1 VIDFR
6 YHLVSIVSIFLALA
20 VGIVLGAGP
29 LQGQIGDTLTAEIT
43 QLRSDKASL
52 RTQVT
57 GLEQTTA
64 DQSAFEQATLRRVV
78 AGVASGRGVAIVSL
92 PGAEADVA
100 TAIADTVVA
109 AGGTVASRTTLD
121 ASWVA
126 LDDATVTK
134 RDDLAKELATTTRV
148 ATVTTNDT
156 APPLFD
162 RVLAAALT
170 ADSTTIGQDAA
181 RSALTSLVDA
191 KFLEADPKTAVSAQL
206 IVVVAPSTNG
216 ADTKA
221 LQTEL
226 ASWVSLTRAL
236 DASAAGTVV
245 AASADPAPA
254 AKDLT
259 IIGAVRKDKAAVT
272 TVSSVDNAQT
282 PMGLA
287 SVVLALAQQET
298 GTAGHYGLA
307 EGATAAFA
315 PLPGSN

>member
-1 VIDFR
+1 MIDFR

-121 ASWVA
+121 AAWVA
-126 LDDATVTK
+126 L
-134 RDDLAKELATTTRV
+134 ELL
-148 ATVTTNDT
+148 
-156 APPLFD
+156 LF
-162 RVLAAALT
+162 L
-170 ADSTTIGQDAA
+170 
-181 RSALTSLVDA
+181 
-191 KFLEADPKTAVSAQL
+191 
-206 IVVVAPSTNG
+206 
-216 ADTKA
+216 
-221 LQTEL
+221 
-226 ASWVSLTRAL
+226 
-236 DASAAGTVV
+236 
-245 AASADPAPA
+245 
-254 AKDLT
+254 
-259 IIGAVRKDKAAVT
+259 
-272 TVSSVDNAQT
+272 
-282 PMGLA
+282 
-287 SVVLALAQQET
+287 
-298 GTAGHYGLA
+298 
-307 EGATAAFA
+307 
-315 PLPGSN
+315 

>member
-1 VIDFR
+1 MGLGNLAHQLAR
-6 YHLVSIVSIFLALA
+6 QAELVGRGQLALA

-126 LDDATVTK
+126 LDDATI
-134 RDDLAKELATTTRV
+134 
-148 ATVTTNDT
+148 
-156 APPLFD
+156 
-162 RVLAAALT
+162 AAL
-170 ADSTTIGQDAA
+170 D
-181 RSALTSLVDA
+181 
-191 KFLEADPKTAVSAQL
+191 
-206 IVVVAPSTNG
+206 
-216 ADTKA
+216 
-221 LQTEL
+221 
-226 ASWVSLTRAL
+226 
-236 DASAAGTVV
+236 
-245 AASADPAPA
+245 
-254 AKDLT
+254 
-259 IIGAVRKDKAAVT
+259 IGAVIELRWPRWGFSMLSGTLRRVIGITYDYAARRCDLIVW
-272 TVSSVDNAQT
+272 
-282 PMGLA
+282 
-287 SVVLALAQQET
+287 
-298 GTAGHYGLA
+298 
-307 EGATAAFA
+307 GA
-315 PLPGSN
+315 

>member
-1 VIDFR
+1 M
-6 YHLVSIVSIFLALA
+6 
-20 VGIVLGAGP
+20 
-29 LQGQIGDTLTAEIT
+29 
-43 QLRSDKASL
+43 
-52 RTQVT
+52 
-57 GLEQTTA
+57 
-64 DQSAFEQATLRRVV
+64 
-78 AGVASGRGVAIVSL
+78 
-92 PGAEADVA
+92 
-100 TAIADTVVA
+100 
-109 AGGTVASRTTLD
+109 
-121 ASWVA
+121 
-126 LDDATVTK
+126 
-134 RDDLAKELATTTRV
+134 
-148 ATVTTNDT
+148 
-156 APPLFD
+156 
-162 RVLAAALT
+162 
-170 ADSTTIGQDAA
+170 
-181 RSALTSLVDA
+181 DA